1 MPIFRRL
8 SLGQLLTVPYVVLV
22 LLLAI
27 IVGALSY
34 RAGRNAVDSL
44 SDQLLTETVSRIA
57 QAVERHVYGSGAVL
71 ETAFPKGV
79 AAPQRIDQDMAALRT
94 RFWLATSVHRGLN
107 NYAYYGDE
115 RGHFFGLW
123 RDSESAAQLRLRLSG
138 EGPRTLHRFEGIDG
152 RLAPGEPE
160 AKVFEPR
167 QRPWYKA
174 AAAAATDTWTS
185 IYIDFRTNELV
196 ATRARRVLGPDGHL
210 KGVVATDVSLK
221 LLSDFVR
228 SLPVSRH
235 GFAFI
240 EEPDGNLI
248 ATSRGDYLRRDA
260 QGVHQRL
267 NADESDD
274 PLLAS
279 VHREVRGLMR
289 GQEGDLG
296 VRARKI
302 TGPDGVPVQVAYAR
316 IRDTAGLDWII
327 AVAVPRSDFLKTVTD
342 NVYQTVLLSLLVA
355 LAVVGVGMFSL
366 SVVSRDLRKLATA
379 AKEVGEG
386 QFDTPLRIKRSDEIG
401 DLAESFSAMRHKL
414 ATDRLTGLASREA
427 MVRRLDDHIKLHRRG
442 GDAKPFALLFLD
454 VDGFKAVND
463 HFGHE
468 AGDRVLR
475 AVGQRLQAQ
484 LREGDLVAR
493 WAGDEFLILLSEVA
507 DRAAIGLVTD
517 KLTQAFTTPLDGVS
531 TDAGGVVSV
540 SMGVSVYPDDGTD
553 VSTLVSKADAA
564 MYRNKP
570 TAHSAASSSSSA

>member
-22 LLLAI
+22 LVLAVI
-27 IVGALSY
+27 LGALSY

-79 AAPQRIDQDMAALRT
+79 AAPQSIAKDVAALRT

-115 RGHFFGLW
+115 QGHFFGLW
-123 RDSESAAQLRLRLSG
+123 RDSESEAQLRLRVSG
-138 EGPRTLHRFEGIDG
+138 EGSRTLYRFSGIDG
-152 RLAPGEPE
+152 ALGPAEQE
-160 AKVFEPR
+160 SKVFEPR

-196 ATRARRVLGPDGHL
+196 ATRARRVLGQDGEM

-240 EEPDGNLI
+240 EEPDGKLI
-248 ATSRGDYLRRDA
+248 ATSRGDYLRRDE

-267 NADESDD
+267 NAGDSDD

-279 VHREVRGLMR
+279 VHREVRALMQ

-316 IRDTAGLDWII
+316 IKDTAGLDWII

-342 NVYQTVLLSLLVA
+342 NVYQTVLLSLLA
-355 LAVVGVGMFSL
+355 AAAVVGVGMFSL

-379 AKEVGEG
+379 AKEVGDG

-427 MVRRLDDHIKLHRRG
+427 MVRRLEDRIKLHRRG
-442 GDAKPFALLFLD
+442 DDGKSFALLFLD

-463 HFGHE
+463 HYGHE

-493 WAGDEFLILLSEVA
+493 WAGDEFLILLNDIAEQTNI
-507 DRAAIGLVTD
+507 DLVID
-517 KLTQAFTTPLDGVS
+517 KLKQAFATPLDGVS

-540 SMGVSVYPDDGTD
+540 SVGASIYPNDGDD
-553 VSTLVSKADAA
+553 VSSLVSKADAA

-570 TAHSAASSSSSA
+570 AH

>member
-22 LLLAI
+22 LLLAVI
-27 IVGALSY
+27 LGALSY

-79 AAPQRIDQDMAALRT
+79 AAPQTIAKDLDALRT
-94 RFWLATSVHRGLN
+94 RFWLATSVHRALN

-115 RGHFFGLW
+115 QGHFFGLW
-123 RDSESAAQLRLRLSG
+123 RDSESEAQLRLRLSG
-138 EGPRTLHRFEGIDG
+138 DGPRTLHRFVGIDG
-152 RLAPGEPE
+152 ELGAAEQE
-160 AKVFEPR
+160 TKVFDPR
-167 QRPWYKA
+167 QRPWYKTA
-174 AAAAATDTWTS
+174 AEAATETWTS
-185 IYIDFRTNELV
+185 IYIDFRTHELV
-196 ATRARRVLGPDGHL
+196 ATRARRVQGHDGAM

-228 SLPVSRH
+228 SLPISQH

-248 ATSRGDYLRRDA
+248 ATSRGDFLTRDA
-260 QGVHQRL
+260 NDVHQRL
-267 NADESDD
+267 NAQASND
-274 PLLAS
+274 PLLAT

-302 TGPDGVPVQVAYAR
+302 TGPDGAAVQVAYAR

-342 NVYQTVLLSLLVA
+342 NVYQTVALSLLAA
-355 LAVVGVGMFSL
+355 LAVVAVGMLSL

-379 AKEVGEG
+379 AKDVGDG

-401 DLAESFSAMRHKL
+401 DLAESFSVMRHKL

-427 MVRRLDDHIKLHRRG
+427 MVRRLEDRIR
-442 GDAKPFALLFLD
+442 LLPRP
-454 VDGFKAVND
+454 GS
-463 HFGHE
+463 
-468 AGDRVLR
+468 LR
-475 AVGQRLQAQ
+475 AGR
-484 LREGDLVAR
+484 
-493 WAGDEFLILLSEVA
+493 
-507 DRAAIGLVTD
+507 
-517 KLTQAFTTPLDGVS
+517 PL
-531 TDAGGVVSV
+531 A
-540 SMGVSVYPDDGTD
+540 P
-553 VSTLVSKADAA
+553 A
-564 MYRNKP
+564 
-570 TAHSAASSSSSA
+570 